1 MSSSA
6 WDRFAHDP
14 RSPRTAALRASDRDR
29 DVALDVL
36 GEAFADGRLDREEY
50 DARAAAVTAARTLGD
65 LVEHLSDLVPD
76 PLDRSPVVRH
86 AAGLPVPTDVH
97 EQAVR
102 RWAKDRREALTG
114 LVGLSL
120 ITWTIWAVTMLGGF
134 PWPLFPVLAA
144 VVNLLRIQMQKQD
157 IVEDHERSLLKRQ
170 AKELE
175 RRQRDS
181 DA

>member
-1 MSSSA
+1 MG
-6 WDRFAHDP
+6 
-14 RSPRTAALRASDRDR
+14 RA
-29 DVALDVL
+29 
-36 GEAFADGRLDREEY
+36 
-50 DARAAAVTAARTLGD
+50 
-65 LVEHLSDLVPD
+65 D
-76 PLDRSPVVRH
+76 PLDLSPVVRH
-86 AAGLPVPTDVH
+86 GAGLPVQADVH

-102 RWAKDRREALTG
+102 RWAKDRREAVTG

-144 VVNLLRIQMQKQD
+144 LVNLLRIQVQKQD